1 MRARLKRIAPIAGRI
16 LLLTAIAVLG
26 ALTGLRL
33 AGPIDRD
40 TALGDIRLRIQASWT
55 GQVDAYVPLADWGI
69 EANAFSGPLRVRVE
83 PRGVD
88 RQALL
93 RAAAGDREVLAR
105 AEADARDAAET
116 AVLRAVAFSGLG
128 VLAAAVFGAL
138 LRAALARRRPVPLRS
153 VAGWGLATARHRRR
167 GHRARGRCA

>member
-1 MRARLKRIAPIAGRI
+1 MKRVAGWAGRI
-16 LLLTAIAVLG
+16 LLWTLIAILG

-40 TALGDIRLRIQASWT
+40 TAIGEVRLRIQASWT
-55 GQVDAYVPLADWGI
+55 GYVDAYVPLADWGVR
-69 EANAFSGPLRVRVE
+69 ANAFSGPMLVRVE

-105 AEADARDAAET
+105 AESDAREAAET
-116 AVLRAVAFSGLG
+116 AVLRAVLFSGLG
-128 VLAAAVFGAL
+128 VL
-138 LRAALARRRPVPLRS
+138 
-153 VAGWGLATARHRRR
+153 
-167 GHRARGRCA
+167 

>member
-1 MRARLKRIAPIAGRI
+1 MKRAAAKWIGITALW
-16 LLLTAIAVLG
+16 LAIATLG

-40 TALGDIRLRIQASWT
+40 TAIGSIRLRIQASWH

-69 EANAFSGPLRVRVE
+69 RANAFSGPLTVRVE

-93 RAAAGDREVLAR
+93 RAAAGDRAVLNR
-105 AEADARDAAET
+105 AEADARDAATT
-116 AVLRAVAFSGLG
+116 AVIRAVVFSGLG
-128 VLAAAVFGAL
+128 VLAAGILGAL
-138 LRAALARRRPVPLRS
+138 LRAALARRRPVSRGS
-153 VAGWGLATARHRRR
+153 VALWAGAPVAL
-167 GHRARGRCA
+167 